1 MHQSQSLLAVHRCC
15 RHSESLEIVEDIGF
29 DALQTG
35 LGNSDVCCFDTE
47 SQILSFD
54 QTVIATGKLIA
65 EHLCIFLSN
74 IVEIVTL
81 GRDLDALT
89 VGILICRHVHE
100 RQLEFHGAVKVVQEV
115 TPALEDGRLIFILV
129 ELIVDILELDSFSEI
144 AGFYTANAVRPH
156 SLERNTVLRRLFLL
170 VLVLSSRD
178 SSFNLLSF
186 GPRELSL
193 G

>member
-1 MHQSQSLLAVHRCC
+1 MHQSQSLFAVHRCC
-15 RHSESLEIVEDIGF
+15 RHAESLEIVEDVGF
-29 DALQTG
+29 DTFQTG
-35 LGNSDVCCFDTE
+35 LGDPDICRFDTE
-47 SQILSFD
+47 GQILGFD

-65 EHLCIFLSN
+65 EHLSIFLSN
-74 IVEIVTL
+74 IVEIITL
-81 GRDLDALT
+81 GRDLDALP
-89 VGILICRHVHE
+89 VGVLVCRHVHE
-100 RQLEFHGAVKVVQEV
+100 RQLELHGAVKIVQEV

-129 ELIVDILELDSFSEI
+129 ELIVDVLELDSLSEI

-156 SLERNTVLRRLFLL
+156 SLERDAVLRRLFLL

-178 SSFNLLSF
+178 CSFNLLSF